1 MLTKFTEFFLKEYQN
16 YGQVEDYHVN
26 AAKNMLIGLIKKHLA
41 FELGIKKGERP
52 AKEILILFFKHIGFL
67 DDSNYFN
74 LNPREKENLFKHA
87 GQISTVVEL
96 GLSNY
101 GFVDYTKY
109 KPFPLVIYILW
120 RLKISNM
127 GGPLESSN
135 NSHLCEEKPVVV
147 KVEPVQRSN
156 GQNHPNSIT
165 GTSSIHTIVIPDDED
180 EHTIPYF
187 KTPEPLGNP
196 KSCSDFQIEGAS
208 TEQSR
213 KKKDQSNRRFL
224 KLQFRKERNRT
235 TKLPDGTKRTR

>member
-1 MLTKFTEFFLKEYQN
+1 MQLKICSL
-16 YGQVEDYHVN
+16 DSL
-26 AAKNMLIGLIKKHLA
+26 KNTSA
-41 FELGIKKGERP
+41 FELGIKKSERP

-74 LNPREKENLFKHA
+74 LNPLEKKNLYKLA
-87 GQISTVVEL
+87 EQISIVVEL

-109 KPFPLVIYILW
+109 KPFPLVIYVFW

-147 KVEPVQRSN
+147 KVEPDQRSN
-156 GQNHPNSIT
+156 GQNRPNSIT

-196 KSCSDFQIEGAS
+196 KYCQQNVAT
-208 TEQSR
+208 TEYPNPFEDNKVNFPDISYVI
-213 KKKDQSNRRFL
+213 KLVGKFL
-224 KLQFRKERNRT
+224 KSFIPFAT
-235 TKLPDGTKRTR
+235 TSTLLNSQTFK